1 MGFMSQTDSVER
13 SVSLAVEV
21 ALDKKAFDLVVLK
34 VGEVSTIADYFV
46 ICSTGSERQSLA
58 ITEGIEEKLRE
69 SVGIRPLLVEG
80 RRPGRWVL
88 LDYGDFVVHVFTEET
103 RGFYRLERLWDDA
116 PDETDRFVGD
126 GGSIVAAASES

>member
-1 MGFMSQTDSVER
+1 MPETDRVER
-13 SVSLAVEV
+13 SVRAAVEV

-34 VGEVSTIADYFV
+34 VGEVSSIADYFV

-58 ITEGIEEKLRE
+58 VTEGIEQSLRE
-69 SVGIRPLLVEG
+69 TIGIKPLLVEG

-116 PDETDRFVGD
+116 PDETKRFED
-126 GGSIVAAASES
+126 DGSIASAASES